1 MPRPPRALR
10 WLVAGLLPRRD
21 REWMLSDLD
30 EDFARRAKRRRF
42 WYVAQAAQLRLSS
55 LYGAAEATPYANRA
69 PGGPEGPPSSH
80 RRTAMLSTLWQDIRY
95 AGRTLRKQPGFT
107 TVAVLSLAAGI
118 GLNSTIFTMVDALL
132 FRPLPFAN
140 ADALVSVYTSDEGA
154 DPYGSTSYPDLLDW
168 RAADLPFDGLV
179 GHAMMFAAVGIS
191 GDNRLAFGEVVTTN
205 YFDVL
210 GVPLTRGRG
219 FLPEEEL
226 RAGAAPVT
234 VISDR
239 LWRRDFGA
247 RSDVVGQTLTIRN
260 RPYTVVGVAPA
271 AFNGIMPGVVAEL
284 WVPISMVDDVE
295 PAGQIDVV
303 PSATGTT
310 RLQQRGSRWLFVK
323 GRVRKDVPLAA
334 ASEQLRT
341 VMAGLE
347 QVYPVSNRD
356 RRAVITPAGSVRFHP
371 DVDRILKPVGL
382 VLLASVCLVLLVAC
396 ANLAGML
403 LARGAARTREMAL
416 RSALGADRGRL
427 IRQMTVE
434 SLVLS
439 GLGGLAGLL
448 LSTWATSALAAM
460 PLPIDI
466 PISVALPADWRV
478 VGFTGGLTVLTG
490 LAFGVLPALRASRP
504 DLVPALKDEGALTT
518 PGRRFGLRQGLVV
531 TQVAVSVVLLVGG
544 LLLTRS
550 LRAALETD
558 PGFAP
563 AGLVTAT
570 FSLDLH
576 GYEEG
581 RAKQFFERA
590 VERARQL
597 PGVQS
602 VAVVDRLPFSPN
614 VHTTTVVLDGRPDA
628 TPPQGL
634 TVDTN
639 SVTPEYFDTL
649 GVPLIAGRRFDT
661 RDTPDATRAAIVS
674 EAFAA
679 KYFPTGA
686 VGGRLRMRDQSGV
699 PVEIIG
705 VTRDYN
711 VRSVAEAPR
720 PVVHFARSQRP
731 SSAGSLLI
739 RTASDPAQAALGV
752 ERELRALEPQL
763 VFLELGPLDRLI
775 AASLLPVSLG
785 AALFGGL
792 AGLAMLL
799 AGLGLYGVIAF
810 SVARRS
816 REIGIRMALGSTRGL
831 VLRQILREAL
841 VLVAAGTAVG
851 AVLAW
856 RGTTALSS
864 VLVGITASDPWSY
877 VLAVGLLAVT
887 AVAASIIPARRAASV
902 DPLIALRAT

>member
-1 MPRPPRALR
+1 MPHPARALR
-10 WLVAGLLPRRD
+10 WLVARLLPRQD
-21 REWMLSDLD
+21 REWMLNDLD
-30 EDFARRAKRRRF
+30 EDFARRPRRRRF
-42 WYVAQAAQLRLSS
+42 WYLAQAIHLRLN
-55 LYGAAEATPYANRA
+55 GVTR
-69 PGGPEGPPSSH
+69 GPEGPPH
-80 RRTAMLSTLWQDIRY
+80 AQRTAMLSTLWQDIRY
-95 AGRTLRKQPGFT
+95 AVRTLRRQPGFT
-107 TVAVLSLAAGI
+107 TVAVLSLAVGI

-132 FRPLPFAN
+132 FRPLPFASS
-140 ADALVSVYTSDEGA
+140 DSLVSVFTSDERTE
-154 DPYGSTSYPDLLDW
+154 PYGSTSYPDLLNW
-168 RAADLPFDGLV
+168 REANLPFDGLV

-210 GVPLTRGRG
+210 GVRLARGRG

-226 RAGAAPVT
+226 REGAAPVT

-247 RSDVVGQTLTIRN
+247 RSDVVGQPLTIRN

-271 AFNGIMPGVVAEL
+271 AFNGIMPGVVADL
-284 WVPISMVDDVE
+284 WVPISMVADVE

-310 RLQQRGSRWLFVK
+310 RLQQRGNRWLFVK
-323 GRVRKDVPLAA
+323 GRVRVGVPLAA

-347 QVYPVSNRD
+347 QAHPVSNRA
-356 RRAVITPAGSVRFHP
+356 RRAIITPAGSVRFHP
-371 DVDRILKPVGL
+371 DLDRILKPASL

-439 GLGGLAGLL
+439 CLGGVAGLL
-448 LSTWATSALAAM
+448 LSTWATSALVSM
-460 PLPIDI
+460 SLPMEI
-466 PISVALPADWRV
+466 PISLVMPTDWRV
-478 VGFTGGLTVLTG
+478 MAFTGGLAVLTG
-490 LAFGVLPALRASRP
+490 LTVGVLPALRASRP
-504 DLVPALKDEGALTT
+504 DLVPALKDEGALTA

-550 LRAALETD
+550 LMAALDTD

-563 AGLVTAT
+563 KGLVTAT

-590 VERARQL
+590 MDRARQL

-602 VAVVDRLPFSPN
+602 VTVVDRLPFSPN

-639 SVTPEYFDTL
+639 AVTPAYFDTL
-649 GVPLIAGRRFDT
+649 GVPLIAGRTFDT
-661 RDTPDATRAAIVS
+661 RDTPDSTRVAIVS
-674 EAFAA
+674 EAFAV
-679 KYFPTGA
+679 KYFPGGA
-686 VGGRLRMRDQSGV
+686 VGGRLRMRDQSGL

-711 VRSVAEAPR
+711 VRLVAEAPR

-739 RTASDPAQAALGV
+739 RTSSDPEQTVLGV
-752 ERELRALEPQL
+752 QRELRALEPQL
-763 VFLELGPLDRLI
+763 VFLELGPLDRQI
-775 AASLLPVSLG
+775 ATSLLPVSLG

-816 REIGIRMALGSTRGL
+816 REIGIRMALGSTRAL
-831 VLRQILREAL
+831 VLRQILHEAL
-841 VLVAAGTAVG
+841 VLVAIGTAVG

-856 RGTTALSS
+856 RGTAALSS
-864 VLVGITASDPWSY
+864 VLVGITATDPWSY
-877 VLAVGLLAVT
+877 ILAVALLGIT
-887 AVAASIIPARRAASV
+887 AIVAAIIPARRAASV
-902 DPLIALRAT
+902 DPLIALRST

>member
-1 MPRPPRALR
+1 MPQPPRALR
-10 WLVAGLLPRRD
+10 WLVARLLPRQD
-21 REWMLSDLD
+21 REWMLADLD
-30 EDFARRAKRRRF
+30 EDFARRTRRRRL
-42 WYVAQAAQLRLSS
+42 WYLAQAAQVRLRI
-55 LYGAAEATPYANRA
+55 
-69 PGGPEGPPSSH
+69 
-80 RRTAMLSTLWQDIRY
+80 RRTRGPMLSTLWQDTRY
-95 AGRTLRKQPGFT
+95 ALRTLRKQPGFT
-107 TVAVLSLAAGI
+107 LVAVASLAVGI

-140 ADALVSVYTSDEGA
+140 AEQLVSVYTSDERA
-154 DPYGSTSYPDLLDW
+154 EAYGSTSYPDLLDW

-179 GHAMMFAAVGIS
+179 GHAMMFAAVSIS

-210 GVPLTRGRG
+210 GVPLARGRG
-219 FLPEEEL
+219 FLPDEEL
-226 RAGAAPVT
+226 REGAAPVT
-234 VISDR
+234 VISDT

-247 RSDVVGQTLTIRN
+247 RSDILGQTITIRN

-271 AFNGIMPGVVAEL
+271 AFNGIMPGVVADL
-284 WVPISMVDDVE
+284 WVPVSMVDDVE

-323 GRVRKDVPLAA
+323 GRVRPGVPLAA
-334 ASEQLRT
+334 ASEQLRA

-347 QVYPVSNRD
+347 QAHPVSNRA

-371 DVDRILKPVGL
+371 DLDRILKPVSL

-403 LARGAARTREMAL
+403 LARGAARVREMAL
-416 RSALGADRGRL
+416 RSALGAGRGRL
-427 IRQMTVE
+427 IRQMAVE

-439 GLGGLAGLL
+439 SLGGVAGLL
-448 LSTWATSALAAM
+448 LSTWATSVLLSLS
-460 PLPIDI
+460 LPIEI
-466 PISVALPADWRV
+466 PISLALPIDWRV
-478 VGFTGGLTVLTG
+478 VVFTGGLSVLTG
-490 LAFGVLPALRASRP
+490 LTFGVLPALRASRP

-550 LRAALETD
+550 LIAALDTD

-563 AGLVTAT
+563 KGLVAAT
-570 FSLDLH
+570 ISLDMH
-576 GYEEG
+576 GYDEARG
-581 RAKQFFERA
+581 KQFFERA
-590 VERARQL
+590 TERARLL
-597 PGVQS
+597 PGVES
-602 VAVVDRLPFSPN
+602 VTTVDRLPFSPN
-614 VHTTTVVLDGRPDA
+614 IHTTTVVVDGRPEA

-634 TVDTN
+634 SVDTN

-649 GVPLIAGRRFDT
+649 GVPLVAGRRFDT

-674 EAFAA
+674 EAFATR
-679 KYFPTGA
+679 YFPNGA
-686 VGGRLRMRDQSGV
+686 VGGRLRMRDQSGL
-699 PVEIIG
+699 PVEIVG

-711 VRSVAEAPR
+711 VRSVAETPR

-739 RTASDPAQAALGV
+739 RTASDPAQTVLGV

-763 VFLELGPLDRLI
+763 VFLELGPLDRQI
-775 AASLLPVSLG
+775 ATSLLPVSLG
-785 AALFGGL
+785 AALFSGL

-831 VLRQILREAL
+831 VLRQILHEAL
-841 VLVAAGTAVG
+841 VLVAIGTAVG

-856 RGTTALSS
+856 RGTAALSS
-864 VLVGITASDPWSY
+864 VLVGITATDPWSY
-877 VLAVGLLAVT
+877 ILAMGLLVMT
-887 AVAASIIPARRAASV
+887 AIVAAIIPARRAASV
-902 DPLIALRAT
+902 DPLIALRST

>member
-1 MPRPPRALR
+1 
-10 WLVAGLLPRRD
+10 
-21 REWMLSDLD
+21 MLGDLD
-30 EDFARRAKRRRF
+30 EDFARRTRRRWF
-42 WYVAQAAQLRLSS
+42 WYVAQAVQWRLST
-55 LYGAAEATPYANRA
+55 LHGAAEATPYANRA
-69 PGGPEGPPSSH
+69 PDGREEPFYAR
-80 RRTAMLSTLWQDIRY
+80 RRTAILSTLWQDIRY

-107 TVAVLSLAAGI
+107 TVAVLSLAVGI

-132 FRPLPFAN
+132 FRPMPFAN
-140 ADALVSVYTSDEGA
+140 AGRLVTIYTSDERGEA
-154 DPYGSTSYPDLLDW
+154 YGSSSYPDLLDW
-168 RAADLPFDGLV
+168 RGANLPFDGLV

-210 GVPLTRGRG
+210 GVPLSRGRG

-226 RAGAAPVT
+226 REGAAPVT

-247 RSDVVGQTLTIRN
+247 RGDVVGQTLTIRN
-260 RPYTVVGVAPA
+260 RPYIVVGVAPA
-271 AFNGIMPGVVAEL
+271 AFNGIMPGGVADL

-303 PSATGTT
+303 PSATGTS
-310 RLQQRGSRWLFVK
+310 RLQQRGNRWLFVK
-323 GRVRKDVPLAA
+323 GLVRADVPLAA
-334 ASEQLRT
+334 ASEQLRA
-341 VMAGLE
+341 VMARLE
-347 QVYPVSNRD
+347 QAYPVSNRD
-356 RRAVITPAGSVRFHP
+356 RRAVVAPAGSVRFHP
-371 DVDRILKPVGL
+371 HVDRILKPVSL

-427 IRQMTVE
+427 IRQLTVE

-439 GLGGLAGLL
+439 SLGGVAGLL

-460 PLPIDI
+460 PVPIAI
-466 PISVALPADWRV
+466 PISFAVPTDWRV
-478 VGFTGGLTVLTG
+478 VAFTGGLAVLTG

-504 DLVPALKDEGALTT
+504 DLVPALKDEGALAAP

-550 LRAALETD
+550 LMAALDTD

-563 AGLVTAT
+563 KGLVTAT

-581 RAKQFFERA
+581 RAKRFFERA
-590 VERARQL
+590 MDRARRL

-614 VHTTTVVLDGRPDA
+614 VHTTTVVLDGRPNA

-639 SVTPEYFDTL
+639 SVTREYFDTL
-649 GVPLIAGRRFDT
+649 GVPLIAGRHFDT

-686 VGGRLRMRDQSGV
+686 VGGRLRMRDHSGQA
-699 PVEIIG
+699 VEIVG

-731 SSAGSLLI
+731 SSFGSLLV
-739 RTASDPAQAALGV
+739 RTASDPAQAALGL

-775 AASLLPVSLG
+775 ATSLLPVSLG
-785 AALFGGL
+785 AALFSGL

-841 VLVAAGTAVG
+841 VLVAVGTAVG
-851 AVLAW
+851 SALAW

-864 VLVGITASDPWSY
+864 VLVGITAADPWSY
-877 VLAVGLLAVT
+877 ILAIGLLALT
-887 AVAASIIPARRAASV
+887 ASVAAIVPARRAASV
-902 DPLIALRAT
+902 DPLVALRSS